1 MEELERRLVA
11 KGCLRCYLLVAD
23 DNQEAIEFYQELGWE
38 VMEHI
43 APMAKALIAGWGD
56 PEEDAR

>member
-23 DNQEAIEFYQELGWE
+23 DNQEAIEFYRRLGWE
-38 VMEHI
+38 VMEDI
-43 APMAKALIAGWGD
+43 APMAKAFIGDWGD
-56 PEEDAR
+56 QEA